1 MLGQSPLLDEMMEKL
16 QSKINRE
23 LKCLSIFLPLF
34 LLFHFPLILLCSFV
48 VCPPPVENE
57 RIELMIGCFESG

>member
-1 MLGQSPLLDEMMEKL
+1 LRGALDMTL
-16 QSKINRE
+16 AQV
-23 LKCLSIFLPLF
+23 CLSIFLPLF